1 MGVKHDGNDGLTRK
15 VKRRRGRPYK
25 VQAPLD
31 VSRDYG
37 YVTKK
42 KLDTWLNYWIANN
55 DMVKAA
61 IQAHLWDDLND
72 PNKKLDRRKIA
83 DRCKHLLQKRPE
95 ILERKY
101 EILEERL
108 KDSIAAAD
116 EVLKTASEIMRNEAK
131 EDMVMEVGEGKG
143 MQRIERVKKDMS
155 GLTRMKAVE
164 FLGKHYGLA
173 DNKVK
178 LEGSLPVVIQDDM

>member
-1 MGVKHDGNDGLTRK
+1 MKHDGNDGLTRK
-15 VKRRRGRPYK
+15 TRRRRGRPYS

-42 KLDTWLNYWIANN
+42 KIDIWLNYWIANN

-72 PNKKLDRRKIA
+72 PNKKLKREVIA

-131 EDMVMEVGEGKG
+131 EYMVMVVGESKG
-143 MQRIERVKKDMS
+143 MQRIKRVKKDMS

-164 FLGKHYGLA
+164 FLGKHDGLA

>member
-1 MGVKHDGNDGLTRK
+1 
-15 VKRRRGRPYK
+15 
-25 VQAPLD
+25 
-31 VSRDYG
+31 
-37 YVTKK
+37 
-42 KLDTWLNYWIANN
+42 
-55 DMVKAA
+55 MVKAA

-131 EDMVMEVGEGKG
+131 EDMVMVVGEGKG

-173 DNKVK
+173 DRR
-178 LEGSLPVVIQDDM
+178 PVLRAGPAARPGAADLQRHSGTGCHG